1 MLTEKDKLTVMQ
13 SNLAAIEMLAQ
24 KVIEQVRHAA
34 EPAPEDNDDSRR
46 YTHLVGGLGNL
57 SDLTA
62 NLNSLAQATDAIY
75 KLKELSIFS
84 GASAPE
90 PAGRIKF
97 LLQNNV

>member
-34 EPAPEDNDDSRR
+34 EPAPEDYDDSRR

-75 KLKELSIFS
+75 KLKKLSIFS
-84 GASAPE
+84 GASVPE
-90 PAGRIKF
+90 PAGRIKC

>member
-34 EPAPEDNDDSRR
+34 EPAPEDYDDSRR

-57 SDLTA
+57 SDLTTVWLRQPTPSTNSNNCQSFPGLRPR
-62 NLNSLAQATDAIY
+62 NLPG
-75 KLKELSIFS
+75 E
-84 GASAPE
+84 
-90 PAGRIKF
+90 
-97 LLQNNV
+97 

>member
-34 EPAPEDNDDSRR
+34 EPAPEDYDDGQR
-46 YTHLVGGLGNL
+46 YVHLVGGLGNL
-57 SDLTA
+57 SDLAA

-75 KLKELSIFS
+75 KLK
-84 GASAPE
+84 
-90 PAGRIKF
+90 
-97 LLQNNV
+97 

>member
-24 KVIEQVRHAA
+24 KVIDQVRHAA
-34 EPAPEDNDDSRR
+34 EPAPEDYDDSRR

-75 KLKELSIFS
+75 KLK
-84 GASAPE
+84 
-90 PAGRIKF
+90 
-97 LLQNNV
+97 